1 MALPFK
7 YIGKC
12 GIIVLESKERK
23 ECISMTWKEMFDKN
37 ERQDASQDV
46 WAEYTESS
54 LQEFMKSDFM
64 QDFAD
69 ECSNAL
75 KKAGRKDFDDYSAIK
90 LKMSSVLQEFGYPPL
105 NAMEDA
111 YSEKHQLEMLQ
122 EFKDKYLNSK

>member
-1 MALPFK
+1 
-7 YIGKC
+7 
-12 GIIVLESKERK
+12 
-23 ECISMTWKEMFDKN
+23 MFDKN

-75 KKAGRKDFDDYSAIK
+75 KKLVVRTSTTI
-90 LKMSSVLQEFGYPPL
+90 Q
-105 NAMEDA
+105 
-111 YSEKHQLEMLQ
+111 QL
-122 EFKDKYLNSK
+122 S

>member
-1 MALPFK
+1 
-7 YIGKC
+7 
-12 GIIVLESKERK
+12 
-23 ECISMTWKEMFDKN
+23 MTWKEMFDKN

-75 KKAGRKDFDDYSAIK
+75 KKSW
-90 LKMSSVLQEFGYPPL
+90 S
-105 NAMEDA
+105 
-111 YSEKHQLEMLQ
+111 
-122 EFKDKYLNSK
+122 

>member
-1 MALPFK
+1 MW
-7 YIGKC
+7 YNSI
-12 GIIVLESKERK
+12 RK
-23 ECISMTWKEMFDKN
+23 AYSMNWKKLFDKN
-37 ERQDASQDV
+37 ERQDASQNV

-64 QDFAD
+64 QDFAS

-90 LKMSSVLQEFGYPPL
+90 LEMSSVLKEFGYPPL
-105 NAMEDA
+105 DAMEDA
-111 YSEKHQLEMLQ
+111 YSEERQLEMLQ

>member
-1 MALPFK
+1 MN
-7 YIGKC
+7 
-12 GIIVLESKERK
+12 
-23 ECISMTWKEMFDKN
+23 WKQMFDKN

-75 KKAGRKDFDDYSAIK
+75 KESGRKDFDDYSAIK
-90 LKMSSVLQEFGYPPL
+90 LEMSSVLKEFGYPPL
-105 NAMEDA
+105 DAMEDT
-111 YSEKHQLEMLQ
+111 YSEERQLEMLL
-122 EFKDKYLNSK
+122 EFKEQYLKSR